1 MATFLEIATLFV
13 VVYSHC
19 ILSICNFYLFPEMV
33 LRDGFGFDFASSC
46 SLLFYYFYQN
56 IILCLIYKSARSTYF
71 LILTSYDDGVFKFNK
86 ITLTQGFPLCP
97 PTTTVTGCWFP
108 VISWHGL
115 LSSKVFVE
123 TPTTETLGK
132 LPKSITT

>member
-1 MATFLEIATLFV
+1 MATFWEIATLFV

-19 ILSICNFYLFPEMV
+19 ILSICNFYLFSEMV

-71 LILTSYDDGVFKFNK
+71 LILTSYDDGVFKLIK
-86 ITLTQGFPLCP
+86 LHLHRAPPSVLPQQLLQAVGFL
-97 PTTTVTGCWFP
+97 
-108 VISWHGL
+108 
-115 LSSKVFVE
+115 
-123 TPTTETLGK
+123 
-132 LPKSITT
+132 